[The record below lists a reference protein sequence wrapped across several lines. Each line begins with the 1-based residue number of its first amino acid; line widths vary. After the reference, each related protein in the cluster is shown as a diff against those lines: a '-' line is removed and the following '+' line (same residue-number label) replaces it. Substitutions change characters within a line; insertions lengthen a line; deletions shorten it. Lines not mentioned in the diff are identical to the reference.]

1 MFKKIF
7 FVLIFINFSNCGF
20 VPINNIDNNKNLKI
34 QNIEIISGDR
44 KINMSLQRNLKKYQ
58 QNNSENPFDIKITSS
73 YEKTTISKNTAG
85 ASTTYQLKATVNFEI
100 QYKNLKENINYI
112 ETFNLDHSSDEFE
125 NRKYE
130 DSVKE
135 NFANSISQKLISK
148 LLSKL

>member
-34 QNIEIISGDR
+34 QNIKIISGDR

-58 QNNSENPFDIKITSS
+58 QNNSENHFDITITSN

-85 ASTTYQLKATVNFEI
+85 ASTSYQLKASVYFEI
-100 QYKNLKENINYI
+100 Q
-112 ETFNLDHSSDEFE
+112 
-125 NRKYE
+125 
-130 DSVKE
+130 
-135 NFANSISQKLISK
+135 
-148 LLSKL
+148 